1 MRIENQS
8 LKPDIS
14 KAMRIKISK
23 QNDEIID
30 RLKSLYK
37 FESEG
42 IVPRIAFAYSMQSN
56 KKFDLNIDSVISS
69 DGRDFRDD
77 KGLFGTLLEGRS
89 NFPIY
94 KAILDEHY
102 QKSLYEEEFSKL
114 FKLHLDHGLNKLD
127 QELAKVD
134 ITSGFHI
141 NLLMK
146 LIKNGLDLQS
156 SSIIIA
162 SSSKQEFLNKEYSE
176 PLSFNLGE
184 SSDNLEITIK
194 INDLR
199 EFDNRNIAIAGMAG
213 SGKTQL
219 IKDILYQ
226 ISKNTN
232 NQLKFILFDYKGEG
246 NETHLK
252 TFLERTNCEFI
263 DILNDGFKFNPLSSI
278 NLHDGERQKNF
289 SIKAFVD
296 IMATF
301 VPSIGVSQKNILQTV
316 LSDLIEKKDNVY
328 PNINE
333 LFDSIED
340 HYMSTNTK
348 PDTLYSSIKDL
359 ASGLFIKDVKENII
373 GKSIY
378 LNLPPTL
385 SDTLR
390 QLCVFLLLRY
400 FYFFFSSLNDVIPI
414 DNIIPLRYV
423 IVIDEAHIYLKNKN
437 ARKALEELL
446 RMLRSKGVIVVMLTQ
461 GVEDYK
467 TKDFDFASQVK
478 LPICLN
484 IQNKDPKLIKAF
496 VGTTRSEH
504 RLINEINKL
513 ESGFGLIN
521 IDEPKTIKIRQFW
534 KTIENENRNEFVS

>member
-1 MRIENQS
+1 
-8 LKPDIS
+8 
-14 KAMRIKISK
+14 MRIKISK
-23 QNDEIID
+23 QNDEIIE

-37 FESEG
+37 FDSEG
-42 IVPRIAFAYSMQSN
+42 IIPRIAFAYSLQTN
-56 KKFDLNIDSVISS
+56 KRFDLDIDSLISS

-77 KGLFGTLLEGRS
+77 KGLFGTLIEGRS
-89 NFPIY
+89 NYPIY

-102 QKSLYEEEFSKL
+102 QKSLFEEEFSKL
-114 FKLHLDHGLNKLD
+114 FKMHLDHGLNKLD
-127 QELAKVD
+127 RELDKGD
-134 ITSGFHI
+134 FTSGFHI

-156 SSIIIA
+156 SLIPIGIFN
-162 SSSKQEFLNKEYSE
+162 KQEFLNKEYTE
-176 PLSFNLGE
+176 PLTFILGE
-184 SSDNLEITIK
+184 SSDNDEISIK
-194 INDLR
+194 INDDT

-219 IKDILYQ
+219 IKEILNQ

-232 NQLKFILFDYKGEG
+232 SQLKFILFDYKGEG
-246 NETHLK
+246 NASQLK
-252 TFLERTNCEFI
+252 TFLERTNCEYV
-263 DILNDGFKFNPLSSI
+263 DILNDGLKFNPLSSI
-278 NLHDGERQKNF
+278 NLFDGERQKTF

-296 IMATF
+296 TIATF

-316 LSDLIEKKDNVY
+316 LCELIEKKNNTY

-333 LFDSIED
+333 LFDSIEE
-340 HYMSTNTK
+340 YYESTNTK

-359 ASGLFIKDVKENII
+359 ASGIFIKDVTDNIM

-400 FYFFFSSLNDVIPI
+400 FNFLFSSLNDVVPVN
-414 DNIIPLRYV
+414 NIIPLRYV
-423 IVIDEAHIYLKNKN
+423 IVIDEAHVYLKNKN
-437 ARKALEELL
+437 ARKALEDLL

-461 GVEDYK
+461 GIEDYK

-484 IQNKDPKLIKAF
+484 VQNKDPKLIKAF
-496 VGTTRSEH
+496 VGTPRSELK
-504 RLINEINKL
+504 LINEINKL

-521 IDEPKTIKIRQFW
+521 IGEPKTIKIRQFW
-534 KTIENENRNEFVS
+534 KAIENEKK